1 VSGAYGQCWAQNRQV
16 RTHFCRER
24 AGNLCEKTWKNAAS
38 QGQEWS
44 IKRGEK
50 MKNCCNPGVSREK
63 KMNLMNLMMMMTT
76 TTTTMT
82 MTMLVTM
89 TTEAMMM

>member
-1 VSGAYGQCWAQNRQV
+1 MLMDSVGHKIGRL
-16 RTHFCRER
+16 ER
-24 AGNLCEKTWKNAAS
+24 SEKTWKNAAS

-63 KMNLMNLMMMMTT
+63 RMNLMNLMMMMMMMTT
-76 TTTTMT
+76 TTT